1 MQAFRVAEEKLG
13 IPALLDAEDMVALRI
28 PDRLSILTYVSQYY
42 NYFHGRSPI
51 GGLAGIKRPAE
62 DSKEEPA
69 GKKHLPVVA
78 KQSST
83 KQTKETE
90 KPPAII
96 TTASSKPAPA
106 TAKAAEPK
114 KVLVESTNK
123 TGSLSSTCAVC
134 KNHVHLVQRHLVDG
148 KLYHRNCFRCKQC
161 SNILLS
167 GTYKPGPESGT
178 FICTTHQHNQ
188 NKSTP
193 SPAGFTRGGTYNN
206 TTAVPAKTGLT
217 SVAARNQSPAVTLPT
232 SSVTT
237 TVRYNVKPSVV
248 TTPAK
253 PWTPTAEKT
262 QVAREKFFQS
272 SHVTPIN
279 HPTNSLSAVNVEMP
293 GKPASSLQTGN
304 DKDKARSFLTQKLPL
319 EGNSINNNHTPLA
332 PASSGVVKSTESQFT
347 SSPQR
352 ALCVRGPLANNG
364 KTKPQ
369 RVPAVWYTRSR
380 PVALADESEEV
391 LMVDWFKLIRQ
402 KQLLMRRES
411 ELVYI
416 FGNKTS
422 EADVSSWKKGNKSS
436 GTSGLR
442 PDRTASLKISW
453 SSGLHDPSKKDE
465 SEEVLMVDWFKL
477 IRQKQL
483 LMRRE
488 SELVYMNT
496 EVKDKPS
503 TSFTSKVKED
513 VPSKQRPF
521 GASFSPTVR
530 PASEDVSLASAE
542 SVPSTP
548 STDCNED
555 KSSPKQTSNGT
566 GTNNESEEVL
576 MVDWFKLIRQK
587 QLLMRRESELVY
599 ISKTQDLEGQQPGV
613 EGELRRLMEKPDSLW
628 NTDTSTT
635 ESPADWR
642 SKLKPVS
649 KGPGISQNT
658 EVKDKPSTSFTSKV
672 KEDVP
677 SKPRPFGASF
687 SPTVKPASE
696 DVSLASAESVP
707 STPSTDCNEDKSSP
721 KQTSNGTGTNNESEE
736 VLMVDWFKLIRQKQL
751 LMRRESELVYISKTQ
766 DLEGQQPGVEGE
778 LRRLMEKPDESE
790 EVLMVDWFKLIRQK
804 QLLMR
809 RESELVYIS
818 KTQDLEGQQPGV
830 EGELRRLMEKPEHLK
845 TEADRKQEEE
855 LMLKL
860 VDIVNDRN
868 AIIDGLDEDRL
879 RCSTND
885 MRGAP
890 LTVLFFSIPKANPL
904 TFLLTF
910 VKSHVL
916 FWRQPGYIPEEE
928 IQEELKGIEA
938 QLNELEKKGVEMEKD
953 LRSCEGVTS
962 AKPGYIPEEEIQE
975 ELKGIEAQL
984 NELEKKGVEMEKDL
998 RSCEGGH
1005 LIPLEI
1011 SPGYI
1016 PEEEIQEELKGIEAQ
1031 LNELEKKGVE
1041 MEKDLR
1047 SCEGDES
1054 EEVLMVDWFK
1064 LIRQKQLLMRRE
1076 SELVYISKTQ
1086 DLEGQQPGVEGEL
1099 RRLMEKPE
1107 HLKTEADRKQEE
1119 ELMLK
1124 LVDIVNDRNAIID
1137 GLDEDRLREEEEDQ
1151 EMNEMMQKLEPGIDV
1166 GNVSYTRCD
1175 KACV

>member
-1 MQAFRVAEEKLG
+1 MASSIKALQQWCKIQCDGYRDVAITNMTTSFRDGLAFCALIHKHRASLIDFDSLSKENVYENNSLAFRVAEEKLG

-69 GKKHLPVVA
+69 GKKNLPVVA
-78 KQSST
+78 KQSPT
-83 KQTKETE
+83 KPTTETE
-90 KPPAII
+90 NPPAII

-123 TGSLSSTCAVC
+123 TSSLSSTCAVC

-237 TVRYNVKPSVV
+237 TVSYNVKPSVV

-272 SHVTPIN
+272 MHVTPIK

-319 EGNSINNNHTPLA
+319 EGNGNNNNHTPLA

-347 SSPQR
+347 
-352 ALCVRGPLANNG
+352 
-364 KTKPQ
+364 
-369 RVPAVWYTRSR
+369 TR
-380 PVALADESEEV
+380 
-391 LMVDWFKLIRQ
+391 
-402 KQLLMRRES
+402 
-411 ELVYI
+411 

-442 PDRTASLKISW
+442 PDRTASLKISG
-453 SSGLHDPSKKDE
+453 SSGLHDPSKKD
-465 SEEVLMVDWFKL
+465 
-477 IRQKQL
+477 
-483 LMRRE
+483 
-488 SELVYMNT
+488 
-496 EVKDKPS
+496 
-503 TSFTSKVKED
+503 
-513 VPSKQRPF
+513 
-521 GASFSPTVR
+521 
-530 PASEDVSLASAE
+530 
-542 SVPSTP
+542 
-548 STDCNED
+548 
-555 KSSPKQTSNGT
+555 
-566 GTNNESEEVL
+566 
-576 MVDWFKLIRQK
+576 
-587 QLLMRRESELVY
+587 
-599 ISKTQDLEGQQPGV
+599 
-613 EGELRRLMEKPDSLW
+613 SLW
-628 NTDTSTT
+628 NTSTT

-672 KEDVP
+672 KDDVP

-687 SPTVKPASE
+687 SPTVRPASE
-696 DVSLASAESVP
+696 DVSLASAGSVP

-721 KQTSNGTGTNNESEE
+721 KQTSNGTGTNMNRVVDFSKSPSDKDISSSE
-736 VLMVDWFKLIRQKQL
+736 
-751 LMRRESELVYISKTQ
+751 
-766 DLEGQQPGVEGE
+766 
-778 LRRLMEKPDESE
+778 
-790 EVLMVDWFKLIRQK
+790 
-804 QLLMR
+804 
-809 RESELVYIS
+809 
-818 KTQDLEGQQPGV
+818 
-830 EGELRRLMEKPEHLK
+830 
-845 TEADRKQEEE
+845 
-855 LMLKL
+855 
-860 VDIVNDRN
+860 
-868 AIIDGLDEDRL
+868 
-879 RCSTND
+879 
-885 MRGAP
+885 
-890 LTVLFFSIPKANPL
+890 
-904 TFLLTF
+904 
-910 VKSHVL
+910 
-916 FWRQPGYIPEEE
+916 
-928 IQEELKGIEA
+928 
-938 QLNELEKKGVEMEKD
+938 
-953 LRSCEGVTS
+953 VTS
-962 AKPGYIPEEEIQE
+962 AK
-975 ELKGIEAQL
+975 
-984 NELEKKGVEMEKDL
+984 
-998 RSCEGGH
+998 S
-1005 LIPLEI
+1005 
-1011 SPGYI
+1011 GYI

-1107 HLKTEADRKQEE
+1107 HLKTEADRKREE

-1137 GLDEDRLREEEEDQ
+1137 GLDEDRLREKEEDQ
-1151 EMNEMMQKLEPGIDV
+1151 EMNEMMQKFEIKK
-1166 GNVSYTRCD
+1166 GNIGKKKSSPLAKIFRRKSKHSPEETI
-1175 KACV
+1175 KN

>member
-1 MQAFRVAEEKLG
+1 MASSIKALQQWCKIQCDGYRDVAITNMTTSFRDGLAFCALIHKHRASLIDFDSLNKENVFENNSLAFRVAEEKLG

-42 NYFHGRSPI
+42 NCFHGRSPI
-51 GGLAGIKRPAE
+51 GGLAGIKRPTE

-69 GKKHLPVVA
+69 GKKHLPVMA

-90 KPPAII
+90 NPPAII

-106 TAKAAEPK
+106 TAKAAEP

-206 TTAVPAKTGLT
+206 STAVPAKTGLT

-237 TVRYNVKPSVV
+237 TVSYNVKPSVV
-248 TTPAK
+248 TTPTK

-262 QVAREKFFQS
+262 QMSREKFFQS

-279 HPTNSLSAVNVEMP
+279 HPTNSLSAVNVVMP

-319 EGNSINNNHTPLA
+319 EGNSNNNNHTPLT

-347 SSPQR
+347 SR
-352 ALCVRGPLANNG
+352 
-364 KTKPQ
+364 
-369 RVPAVWYTRSR
+369 
-380 PVALADESEEV
+380 
-391 LMVDWFKLIRQ
+391 
-402 KQLLMRRES
+402 
-411 ELVYI
+411 

-442 PDRTASLKISW
+442 PDRTASLKISG
-453 SSGLHDPSKKDE
+453 SSGLHDPSKK
-465 SEEVLMVDWFKL
+465 
-477 IRQKQL
+477 
-483 LMRRE
+483 
-488 SELVYMNT
+488 
-496 EVKDKPS
+496 
-503 TSFTSKVKED
+503 
-513 VPSKQRPF
+513 
-521 GASFSPTVR
+521 
-530 PASEDVSLASAE
+530 
-542 SVPSTP
+542 
-548 STDCNED
+548 
-555 KSSPKQTSNGT
+555 
-566 GTNNESEEVL
+566 
-576 MVDWFKLIRQK
+576 
-587 QLLMRRESELVY
+587 
-599 ISKTQDLEGQQPGV
+599 
-613 EGELRRLMEKPDSLW
+613 DSLW

-687 SPTVKPASE
+687 SPTVRPASE

-721 KQTSNGTGTNNESEE
+721 KQTSNGTGTNMNRDVDFSKSPSDKDISSSE
-736 VLMVDWFKLIRQKQL
+736 
-751 LMRRESELVYISKTQ
+751 
-766 DLEGQQPGVEGE
+766 
-778 LRRLMEKPDESE
+778 
-790 EVLMVDWFKLIRQK
+790 
-804 QLLMR
+804 
-809 RESELVYIS
+809 
-818 KTQDLEGQQPGV
+818 
-830 EGELRRLMEKPEHLK
+830 
-845 TEADRKQEEE
+845 
-855 LMLKL
+855 
-860 VDIVNDRN
+860 
-868 AIIDGLDEDRL
+868 
-879 RCSTND
+879 
-885 MRGAP
+885 
-890 LTVLFFSIPKANPL
+890 
-904 TFLLTF
+904 
-910 VKSHVL
+910 
-916 FWRQPGYIPEEE
+916 
-928 IQEELKGIEA
+928 
-938 QLNELEKKGVEMEKD
+938 
-953 LRSCEGVTS
+953 VTS
-962 AKPGYIPEEEIQE
+962 AK
-975 ELKGIEAQL
+975 
-984 NELEKKGVEMEKDL
+984 
-998 RSCEGGH
+998 
-1005 LIPLEI
+1005 
-1011 SPGYI
+1011 PGYI

-1107 HLKTEADRKQEE
+1107 HLKTEADRKREE

-1151 EMNEMMQKLEPGIDV
+1151 EMNEMMQKLEIKK
-1166 GNVSYTRCD
+1166 GNIEKKKSSPLTKIFRR
-1175 KACV
+1175 KSKRNPEETIKN

>member
-1 MQAFRVAEEKLG
+1 MASSIKALQQWCKIQCDGYRDVAITNMTTSFRDGLAFCALIHKHRASLIDFDSLNKENVFENNSLAFRVAEEKLG

-42 NYFHGRSPI
+42 NCFHGRSPI
-51 GGLAGIKRPAE
+51 GGLAGIKRPTE

-69 GKKHLPVVA
+69 GKKHLPVMA

-90 KPPAII
+90 NPPAII

-206 TTAVPAKTGLT
+206 STAVPAKTGLT

-237 TVRYNVKPSVV
+237 TVSYNVKPSVV
-248 TTPAK
+248 TTPTK

-262 QVAREKFFQS
+262 QMSREKFFQS

-279 HPTNSLSAVNVEMP
+279 HPTNSLSAVNVVMP

-319 EGNSINNNHTPLA
+319 EGNSNNNNHTPLT

-347 SSPQR
+347 SR
-352 ALCVRGPLANNG
+352 
-364 KTKPQ
+364 
-369 RVPAVWYTRSR
+369 
-380 PVALADESEEV
+380 
-391 LMVDWFKLIRQ
+391 
-402 KQLLMRRES
+402 
-411 ELVYI
+411 

-442 PDRTASLKISW
+442 PDRTASLKISG
-453 SSGLHDPSKKDE
+453 SSGLHDPSKK
-465 SEEVLMVDWFKL
+465 
-477 IRQKQL
+477 
-483 LMRRE
+483 
-488 SELVYMNT
+488 
-496 EVKDKPS
+496 
-503 TSFTSKVKED
+503 
-513 VPSKQRPF
+513 
-521 GASFSPTVR
+521 
-530 PASEDVSLASAE
+530 
-542 SVPSTP
+542 
-548 STDCNED
+548 
-555 KSSPKQTSNGT
+555 
-566 GTNNESEEVL
+566 
-576 MVDWFKLIRQK
+576 
-587 QLLMRRESELVY
+587 
-599 ISKTQDLEGQQPGV
+599 
-613 EGELRRLMEKPDSLW
+613 DSLW

-687 SPTVKPASE
+687 SPTVRPASE

-721 KQTSNGTGTNNESEE
+721 KQTSNGTGTNMNRDVDFSKSPSDKDISSSE
-736 VLMVDWFKLIRQKQL
+736 
-751 LMRRESELVYISKTQ
+751 
-766 DLEGQQPGVEGE
+766 
-778 LRRLMEKPDESE
+778 
-790 EVLMVDWFKLIRQK
+790 
-804 QLLMR
+804 
-809 RESELVYIS
+809 
-818 KTQDLEGQQPGV
+818 
-830 EGELRRLMEKPEHLK
+830 
-845 TEADRKQEEE
+845 
-855 LMLKL
+855 
-860 VDIVNDRN
+860 
-868 AIIDGLDEDRL
+868 
-879 RCSTND
+879 
-885 MRGAP
+885 
-890 LTVLFFSIPKANPL
+890 
-904 TFLLTF
+904 
-910 VKSHVL
+910 
-916 FWRQPGYIPEEE
+916 
-928 IQEELKGIEA
+928 
-938 QLNELEKKGVEMEKD
+938 
-953 LRSCEGVTS
+953 VTS
-962 AKPGYIPEEEIQE
+962 AK
-975 ELKGIEAQL
+975 
-984 NELEKKGVEMEKDL
+984 
-998 RSCEGGH
+998 
-1005 LIPLEI
+1005 
-1011 SPGYI
+1011 PGYI

-1107 HLKTEADRKQEE
+1107 HLKTEADRKREE

-1151 EMNEMMQKLEPGIDV
+1151 EMNEMMQKLEIKK
-1166 GNVSYTRCD
+1166 GNIEKKKSSPLTKIFRR
-1175 KACV
+1175 KSKRNPEETIKN

>member
-1 MQAFRVAEEKLG
+1 MASSIKALQQWCKIQCDGYRDVAITNMTTSFRDGLAFCALIHKHRASLIDFDSLNKENVFENNSLAFRVAEEKLG

-42 NYFHGRSPI
+42 NCFHGRSPI
-51 GGLAGIKRPAE
+51 GGLAGIKRPTE

-69 GKKHLPVVA
+69 GKKHLPVMA

-90 KPPAII
+90 NPPTII

-206 TTAVPAKTGLT
+206 STAVPAKTGLT

-237 TVRYNVKPSVV
+237 TVSYNVKPSVV
-248 TTPAK
+248 TTPTK

-262 QVAREKFFQS
+262 QMSREKFFQS

-279 HPTNSLSAVNVEMP
+279 HPTNSLSAVNVVMP

-319 EGNSINNNHTPLA
+319 EGNSNNNNHTPLT

-347 SSPQR
+347 SR
-352 ALCVRGPLANNG
+352 
-364 KTKPQ
+364 
-369 RVPAVWYTRSR
+369 
-380 PVALADESEEV
+380 
-391 LMVDWFKLIRQ
+391 
-402 KQLLMRRES
+402 
-411 ELVYI
+411 
-416 FGNKTS
+416 
-422 EADVSSWKKGNKSS
+422 
-436 GTSGLR
+436 
-442 PDRTASLKISW
+442 
-453 SSGLHDPSKKDE
+453 
-465 SEEVLMVDWFKL
+465 
-477 IRQKQL
+477 
-483 LMRRE
+483 
-488 SELVYMNT
+488 NT

-513 VPSKQRPF
+513 VPSKPRPF

-566 GTNNESEEVL
+566 GTNSKWSFIPATGVLGYLTLAYLDYLAVNRDVDFSKSPSDKDISSSE
-576 MVDWFKLIRQK
+576 
-587 QLLMRRESELVY
+587 
-599 ISKTQDLEGQQPGV
+599 
-613 EGELRRLMEKPDSLW
+613 
-628 NTDTSTT
+628 
-635 ESPADWR
+635 
-642 SKLKPVS
+642 
-649 KGPGISQNT
+649 
-658 EVKDKPSTSFTSKV
+658 
-672 KEDVP
+672 
-677 SKPRPFGASF
+677 
-687 SPTVKPASE
+687 
-696 DVSLASAESVP
+696 
-707 STPSTDCNEDKSSP
+707 
-721 KQTSNGTGTNNESEE
+721 
-736 VLMVDWFKLIRQKQL
+736 
-751 LMRRESELVYISKTQ
+751 
-766 DLEGQQPGVEGE
+766 
-778 LRRLMEKPDESE
+778 
-790 EVLMVDWFKLIRQK
+790 
-804 QLLMR
+804 
-809 RESELVYIS
+809 
-818 KTQDLEGQQPGV
+818 
-830 EGELRRLMEKPEHLK
+830 
-845 TEADRKQEEE
+845 
-855 LMLKL
+855 
-860 VDIVNDRN
+860 
-868 AIIDGLDEDRL
+868 
-879 RCSTND
+879 
-885 MRGAP
+885 
-890 LTVLFFSIPKANPL
+890 
-904 TFLLTF
+904 
-910 VKSHVL
+910 
-916 FWRQPGYIPEEE
+916 
-928 IQEELKGIEA
+928 
-938 QLNELEKKGVEMEKD
+938 
-953 LRSCEGVTS
+953 VTS
-962 AKPGYIPEEEIQE
+962 AK
-975 ELKGIEAQL
+975 
-984 NELEKKGVEMEKDL
+984 
-998 RSCEGGH
+998 
-1005 LIPLEI
+1005 
-1011 SPGYI
+1011 PGYI

-1107 HLKTEADRKQEE
+1107 HLKTEADRKREE

-1137 GLDEDRLREEEEDQ
+1137 GLDEDRLR
-1151 EMNEMMQKLEPGIDV
+1151 MKV
-1166 GNVSYTRCD
+1166 
-1175 KACV
+1175 